1 MTMFSKAFWIDAVE
15 RAIKTFAQ
23 VALLAEGQDIIGADL
38 FHANTLNTITIAASG
53 AILSILTSIAST
65 GINPSISP
73 ASAVPATPATDAKEP
88 Q

>member
-1 MTMFSKAFWIDAVE
+1 MFSKLFWLDAIE

-23 VALLAEGQDIIGADL
+23 VALLVEGQDIAGADL
-38 FHANTLNTITIAASG
+38 FHASIGNTVALAASG

-73 ASAVPATPATDAKEP
+73 ASAAVNPVKEQP
-88 Q
+88 